1 MILFPKS
8 TTVMFWEK
16 HYCCTPEWI
25 NLELIPS
32 FLLVEM

>member
-25 NLELIPS
+25 NLGY
-32 FLLVEM
+32 VV